1 MIMNKHI
8 LYLLPLMGL
17 LSFAACTGEE
27 EPALSGGMGEIRLS
41 VVDATEVVVDTK
53 ASSDWDVEVFSVS
66 LSQGGTSIFSD
77 RPYGDIAGTSISC
90 VAGEDYLVTV
100 ESCTEERAESVN
112 NNWGQA
118 RMEGKET
125 FAVLAGQLTDV
136 AVECRRANA
145 SVEVDFSDFIESL
158 SDYSIEIHAT
168 DAPDRVLTFNQSNY
182 KAKTAYF
189 NVDESG
195 RTLAYTVNL
204 PTPYKPYEGTCTLA
218 PSKDYKLSVT
228 VKGEGSSTTATL
240 GITVD
245 GTLLEE
251 IILKQNINPYE

>member
-1 MIMNKHI
+1 M
-8 LYLLPLMGL
+8 
-17 LSFAACTGEE
+17 
-27 EPALSGGMGEIRLS
+27 
-41 VVDATEVVVDTK
+41 
-53 ASSDWDVEVFSVS
+53 
-66 LSQGGTSIFSD
+66 
-77 RPYGDIAGTSISC
+77 
-90 VAGEDYLVTV
+90 
-100 ESCTEERAESVN
+100 ESCTEERAESVDN
-112 NNWGQA
+112 KWGQA
-118 RMEGKET
+118 RMEGKKT
-125 FAVLAGQLTDV
+125 FEVLAGQPTDV

-168 DAPDRVLTFNQSNY
+168 DAPSRVLTFNQSNY

-204 PTPYKPYEGTCTLA
+204 PTPYKPYEGICTLA

-240 GITVD
+240 GITVNGELLD
-245 GTLLEE
+245 GE
-251 IILKQNINPYE
+251 IPSEGINPYE

>member
-1 MIMNKHI
+1 MTMNKQI
-8 LYLLPLMGL
+8 LYILSLMGL
-17 LSFAACTGEE
+17 LSFAACTNEE
-27 EPALSGGMGEIRLS
+27 EPALSEGTGEIRLS

-53 ASSDWDVEVFSVS
+53 ASSDWDVEAFSVS

-90 VAGEDYLVTV
+90 VAGDGYQVAV

-125 FAVLAGQLTDV
+125 FAVLAGQPTDV

-168 DAPDRVLTFNQSNY
+168 DAPSRVLTFNQSNY

-189 NVDESG
+189 NVDES
-195 RTLAYTVNL
+195 RELSYTVDL
-204 PTPYKPYEGTCTLA
+204 PTPYKPYEGTCTLE
-218 PSKDYKLSVT
+218 PSKNYKLSVT
-228 VKGEGSSTTATL
+228 VTGEGTNTTATL

-251 IILKQNINPYE
+251 ITLKQNINPYE

>member
-1 MIMNKHI
+1 MNKHI

-17 LSFAACTGEE
+17 LSFAACTSEE
-27 EPALSGGMGEIRLS
+27 EPVLSGEMGEIRLS

-53 ASSDWDVEVFSVS
+53 AASDWDVEAFSVS
-66 LSQGGTSIFSD
+66 LSQGGTSIFAN

-90 VAGEDYLVTV
+90 VAGEGYQVTV
-100 ESCTEERAESVN
+100 ESCTEAEAESWDN
-112 NNWGQA
+112 GWGKA

-125 FAVLAGQLTDV
+125 FAVLAGQPTDV

-145 SVEVDFSDFIESL
+145 SVEVVFSDFIESL
-158 SDYSIEIHAT
+158 SGYSIKIHAT
-168 DAPDRVLTFNQSNY
+168 DAPSRVLTFNQSNY

-204 PTPYKPYEGTCTLA
+204 PTPYKPYEGTYTLA

-240 GITVD
+240 GITVN
-245 GTLLEE
+245 GELLDE
-251 IILKQNINPYE
+251 IPLTEKINPYQ

>member
-1 MIMNKHI
+1 MNKHI

-27 EPALSGGMGEIRLS
+27 EPALSGEMGEIRLS
-41 VVDATEVVVDTK
+41 VVDASEVVVDTK
-53 ASSDWDVEVFSVS
+53 ASSGWNVEEFNVS

-90 VAGEDYLVTV
+90 VAGDGYQVAV
-100 ESCTEERAESVN
+100 ESCTEERAESWDN
-112 NNWGQA
+112 GWGKA
-118 RMEGKET
+118 RVSGTESFTVAPKESKT
-125 FAVLAGQLTDV
+125 VTL
-136 AVECRRANA
+136 ECRRANA
-145 SVEVDFSDFIESL
+145 SVEVVFSDFIESL
-158 SDYSIEIHAT
+158 SGYSIEIHAT
-168 DAPDRVLTFNQSNY
+168 DDNGRVLTFDENNY
-182 KAKTAYF
+182 KVKTAYF

-204 PTPYKPYEGTCTLA
+204 PTPYKPYEGTYTLA

-251 IILKQNINPYE
+251 ITLPEKINPYQ

>member
-1 MIMNKHI
+1 MNKHI

-41 VVDATEVVVDTK
+41 VVDASEVVVDTK
-53 ASSDWDVEVFSVS
+53 ASSGWNVEEFNVS

-90 VAGEDYLVTV
+90 VAGDGYQVAV

-125 FAVLAGQLTDV
+125 FAVLAGQPTNV

-168 DAPDRVLTFNQSNY
+168 DAPSRVLTFNQSNY

-204 PTPYKPYEGTCTLA
+204 PEPYKPYEGTYTLA
-218 PSKDYKLSVT
+218 PSKDYKLSVN
-228 VKGEGSSTTATL
+228 VMGEGTDTTVTL
-240 GITVD
+240 GITVNDKLLD
-245 GTLLEE
+245 GE
-251 IILKQNINPYE
+251 IPPEKINPYQ

>member
-251 IILKQNINPYE
+251 ITLKQNINPYE

>member
-1 MIMNKHI
+1 MNKHI

-27 EPALSGGMGEIRLS
+27 EPALSGEMGEIRLS
-41 VVDATEVVVDTK
+41 VVDASEVVVDTK
-53 ASSDWDVEVFSVS
+53 ASSGWNVEEFNVS

-90 VAGEDYLVTV
+90 VAGDGYQVAV

-125 FAVLAGQLTDV
+125 FAVLAGQPTNV
-136 AVECRRANA
+136 EVECHRANA
-145 SVEVDFSDFIESL
+145 SVSVDFSPFITGTFEE
-158 SDYSIEIHAT
+158 YSITIQAK
-168 DAPDRVLTFNQSNY
+168 DAPDRVLTFNQGNY

-204 PTPYKPYEGTCTLA
+204 PTPYKPYEGTYTLA

-228 VKGEGSSTTATL
+228 VKGEGTDTTVTL
-240 GITVD
+240 GITVNDKLLD
-245 GTLLEE
+245 GE
-251 IILKQNINPYE
+251 IPPEKINPYQ

>member
-1 MIMNKHI
+1 MIMNKQI

-27 EPALSGGMGEIRLS
+27 EPAFSGGMGEIRLS
-41 VVDATEVVVDTK
+41 VVDASEVVVDTK
-53 ASSDWDVEVFSVS
+53 ASSGWDVEAFTVS
-66 LSQGGTSIFSD
+66 LSQGGTSVFSD

-90 VAGEDYLVTV
+90 VAGEGYQVAV

-112 NNWGQA
+112 NSWGQA

-125 FAVLAGQLTDV
+125 FAVLAGQPTNV

-158 SDYSIEIHAT
+158 SDYSIEIQAT
-168 DAPDRVLTFNQSNY
+168 DAPSRVLTFNQSNY

-204 PTPYKPYEGTCTLA
+204 PTPYKPYEGTCTLK

-228 VKGEGSSTTATL
+228 VKGEGTDTTATL